1 MFAQFSVLRRS
12 AARAAIASMMLV
24 LVAPLSAE
32 AAGNARYE
40 LHPHCEGNDELKNV
54 FGGPF
59 PNVDFFTKLTEGTC
73 RSFEVRDPQSRQTS
87 ALKTG
92 DVIEMDLVL
101 HNPDKKPISRYR
113 AWVAYDASVLE
124 GMNVELSPRFPTPTP
139 GENTFSSSEGYLKLS
154 GTADSPISDES
165 ILIARIKMKV
175 LTPRSEG
182 TPITFFDVSDTS
194 ESKTGAFQKD
204 GSQESSVLAT
214 NPGYL
219 YVRFAD
225 FSGGSTG
232 GDGGNTVGGNG
243 GATAGGGT
251 TGDTGGSTAG
261 STAGSSGGSTAG
273 GTTSQASSASQ
284 TSSKT
289 TITPSTV
296 FTMLQVQGLRVT
308 TEGSSVFLAWDAL
321 PSSELVGYNVYY
333 GTTSGRYIQR
343 RGVDKD
349 ATTLTLRALPVGVTY
364 YFAVRGVNAENQ
376 ETEFSQEVGISV
388 GNPATSTSPLVGSTR
403 PTPTPGTNGSVAGDT
418 GVSSTLLILLFVS
431 AVTGTFVAFRRQWS
445 VSPEY
450 ITHE

>member
-1 MFAQFSVLRRS
+1 MFAQTPVLRRS
-12 AARAAIASMMLV
+12 AARAVVFTIMFGMMTPV
-24 LVAPLSAE
+24 SVE

-59 PNVDFFTKLTEGTC
+59 PNVDFFMKLTEGTC

-87 ALKTG
+87 ALRTG
-92 DVIEMDLVL
+92 DTLEMDLVL
-101 HNPDKKPISRYR
+101 HNPDRKPISRYR
-113 AWVAYDASVLE
+113 AWLAYDASALE
-124 GMNVELSPRFPTPTP
+124 GAGVELSPRFPIPTP
-139 GENTFSSSEGYLKLS
+139 GENTFVSSEGYLKLS
-154 GTADSPISDES
+154 GTADSPINDES

-175 LTPRSEG
+175 LAPRSEG
-182 TPITFFDVSDTS
+182 TPITFFDVSDAS

-204 GSQESSVLAT
+204 GAQETGVLAA

-232 GDGGNTVGGNG
+232 ASGGVTSDGTSSGDI
-243 GATAGGGT
+243 GGT
-251 TGDTGGSTAG
+251 IAGSTGGSAAGSNVGTTAG
-261 STAGSSGGSTAG
+261 NTLSH
-273 GTTSQASSASQ
+273 ASSASQ
-284 TSSKT
+284 TSSKSAVT
-289 TITPSTV
+289 SSAV

-343 RGVDKD
+343 RGVDKS
-349 ATTLTLRALPVGVTY
+349 ATTLTLRALPVGTTY
-364 YFAVRGVNAENQ
+364 YFAVRGVNAQNQ

-388 GNPATSTSPLVGSTR
+388 GNPATSTSPLVGNTG
-403 PTPTPGTNGSVAGDT
+403 PTPTPGTNGSVAGET
-418 GVSSTLLILLFVS
+418 GVSSTLMILLLVS
-431 AVTGTFVAFRRQWS
+431 AVTGTFAAFRRQWG
-445 VSPEY
+445 VSPEF
-450 ITHE
+450 ISHE